1 MENNHYLE
9 TVYNRTIEQ
18 IAENMKSYGFPATI
32 GRIYAFIYYAGEPLD
47 LGTLA
52 DKTGMSKTR
61 MSQVLREMVELNLAE
76 KVFVKGS
83 RKDFYTIDADYY
95 QNFISLFTS
104 NWKKVV
110 QRNKYSEQKNQ
121 LDLKRALQDQTLDDQ
136 AKQKAQMLFK
146 ESEKSKEYFDWIE
159 SLVDF
164 FESHEIFNHVPRKDK
179 K

>member
-18 IAENMKSYGFPATI
+18 VAENMKSYGFPGTI
-32 GRIYAFIYYAGEPLD
+32 GRVYAFIYFAGEPLD

-61 MSQVLREMVELNLAE
+61 MSQVLREMVDLNLAE
-76 KVFVKGS
+76 KVFIKGS
-83 RKDFYTIDADYY
+83 RKDFYTVDPDYY

-110 QRNKYSEQKNQ
+110 QRNKHSEQKNK
-121 LDLKRALQDQTLDDQ
+121 LDLKKALQDQTLDAE
-136 AKQKAQMLFK
+136 AKQQAQILID
-146 ESEKSKEYFDWIE
+146 ESEKSQEYFEWIE
-159 SLVDF
+159 RLVDL
-164 FESHEIFNHVPRKDK
+164 FESHDIFNHVPKKDEK
-179 K
+179 